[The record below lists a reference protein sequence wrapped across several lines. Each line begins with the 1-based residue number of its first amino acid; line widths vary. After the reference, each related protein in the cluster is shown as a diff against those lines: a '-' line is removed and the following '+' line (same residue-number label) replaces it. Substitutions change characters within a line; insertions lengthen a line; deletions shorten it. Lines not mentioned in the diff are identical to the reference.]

1 MSKFLTSLNTAQKV
15 KKFKTLTS
23 VKEFLRSFTEF
34 FGKIEQKFPSSKKKS
49 FSSKEKFPTSKEK
62 NPMFEEVF
70 RRKDTKK
77 GGQHDPPSLCA
88 KILQKIAIS
97 KSAFHTVFTNINNFT
112 LYFAI

>member
-15 KKFKTLTS
+15 KKFKDLTS
-23 VKEFLRSFTEF
+23 VKEFLRSLTEF

-49 FSSKEKFPTSKEK
+49 FSSKEKIPTSKEK

-77 GGQHDPPSLCA
+77 GGQHDPPFLCA

-97 KSAFHTVFTNINNFT
+97 KSAFRTVFTNINNFT